1 MFLAGRSSVL
11 AKLLGIDT
19 GGTYTDAVLYDEGA
33 GDETA
38 GVTAS
43 AKALTTKH
51 DLVIGVAEAM
61 EKVLAKK
68 PADEAISLVSLS
80 TTLATNAIVE
90 GQGAP
95 VCLLLVGYGEDA
107 LQRAGLG
114 AALGSDPVAFIDG
127 GHTPMGEEQAPLDL
141 AAVRAAVES
150 HGSKVS
156 AFAVAGY
163 FGVRN
168 PRHEIAVRDLLR
180 ELSGLPV
187 TCAHELTSNLDA
199 PRRALTAVLNARLI
213 PQLQQLVLAVRGLLD
228 EKGIAAPL
236 MVVKGDGSLIS
247 DEVALNCPVETILSG
262 PAASVVGACC
272 LTGEAEIVVSDMGGT
287 TTDIAVLTGGRPLL
301 DREGAKVG
309 GWRTMV
315 EAVAVHTVG
324 LGGDSQVRLSE
335 TRWPEGPGLTVG
347 PRRQL
352 PLSLLAQQHPWVLE
366 TLAAQLASDMPGDWD
381 GRFAL
386 RLRRL
391 DGAALTASEQR
402 LWDRLE
408 AGPQSLAELL
418 PSGALG
424 RPLGR
429 LVDRGLVIYAGF
441 TPSDAAH
448 ILGLQSGWSPEA
460 AALGARLLAR
470 EGFARGRLP
479 ELDAAGVARLAFER
493 VVVASGVALVEALRA
508 QDGGHPLE
516 PGVGPGRQ
524 IVEAALAAES
534 EQSESLLKGR
544 LTLSRPLAAIGAPV
558 TAYYPTVAERL
569 NTRLVLPRFADVCN
583 AVGAV
588 AGGVAQRVK
597 LLVTQPEEGRYR
609 LHLPDGVKDFT
620 DLATARAEAESQAR
634 QLAGAQAEQAG
645 ADAVE
650 INLAIEETKADLNG
664 GKTIFVEL
672 AVTASAFGRPRIAT
686 A

>member
-1 MFLAGRSSVL
+1 L

-19 GGTYTDAVLYDEGA
+19 GGTYTDAVLYDE
-33 GDETA
+33 TA
-38 GVTAS
+38 GVTAA

-51 DLVIGVAEAM
+51 DLVLGVAEAM
-61 EKVLAKK
+61 EKVLAEK
-68 PADEAISLVSLS
+68 PPAESISLVSLS

-90 GQGAP
+90 GHGAP
-95 VCLLLVGYGEDA
+95 VCLLLIGYGRDA

-114 AALGSDPVAFIDG
+114 EAMGGDPVVFVGG
-127 GHTPMGEEQAPLDL
+127 GHTAMGEEQAPLDL
-141 AAVRAAVES
+141 SAVGAAVEA
-150 HGSKVS
+150 HAAKVS

-180 ELSGLPV
+180 DLTGLPV

-213 PQLQQLVLAVRGLLD
+213 PQLQQLVLAVRGLLA
-228 EKGIAAPL
+228 EKGISAPL

-262 PAASVVGACC
+262 PAASVVGACH
-272 LTGEAEIVVSDMGGT
+272 LTGEAEVVVSDMGGT

-324 LGGDSQVRLSE
+324 LGGDSQVRLAE
-335 TRWPEGPGLTVG
+335 TRWPAGPGLAVG
-347 PRRQL
+347 PRRQV

-366 TLAAQLASDMPGDWD
+366 TLAAQLDNDMPGDWD

-391 DGAALTASEQR
+391 YGTSLTSSEQR
-402 LWDRLE
+402 LWDHLE
-408 AGPQSLAELL
+408 TGPCPLAELL
-418 PSGALG
+418 PSGALS
-424 RPLGR
+424 RPLNR
-429 LVDRGLVIYAGF
+429 LVDRGLVIFAGF

-448 ILGLQSGWSPEA
+448 ILDLQSGWSREA
-460 AALGARLLAR
+460 AVAGARLLAR
-470 EGFARGRLP
+470 EGLARGRLP
-479 ELDAAGVARLAFER
+479 DLDATGLAQLTFER
-493 VVVASGVALVEALRA
+493 VVIATGVALVEALRG
-508 QDGGHPLE
+508 QEGGYPLE
-516 PGVGPGRQ
+516 PGMGPGRQ
-524 IVEAALAAES
+524 IVEAALAAEAARDD
-534 EQSESLLKGR
+534 SLLKASF
-544 LTLSRPLAAIGAPV
+544 TLSRPLAAIGAPV
-558 TAYYPTVAERL
+558 EAYYPTVAERL
-569 NTRLVLPRFADVCN
+569 NTRLVLPRHAGVCN

-588 AGGVAQRVK
+588 AGGIAQRVK

-609 LHLPDGVKDFT
+609 LHLPEGVKDFPA
-620 DLATARAEAESQAR
+620 LAQARSEAEGLAR
-634 QLAGAQAEQAG
+634 RLAAEHAERAGAAE
-645 ADAVE
+645 VE
-650 INLAIEETKADLNG
+650 IHLEAEETSADLDS

-672 AVTASAFGRPRIAT
+672 AVTATAFGRPRIA
-686 A
+686 AA

>member
-1 MFLAGRSSVL
+1 
-11 AKLLGIDT
+11 
-19 GGTYTDAVLYDEGA
+19 
-33 GDETA
+33 
-38 GVTAS
+38 
-43 AKALTTKH
+43 
-51 DLVIGVAEAM
+51 
-61 EKVLAKK
+61 
-68 PADEAISLVSLS
+68 
-80 TTLATNAIVE
+80 
-90 GQGAP
+90 
-95 VCLLLVGYGEDA
+95 VCLLLVGYGRDA

-114 AALGSDPVAFIDG
+114 AALGSDPVIFVEG
-127 GHTPMGEEQAPLDL
+127 GHTATGEEQAPLDL
-141 AAVRAAVES
+141 AAVRAAVET
-150 HGSKVS
+150 HAAKVS

-213 PQLQQLVLAVRGLLD
+213 PQLQQLVLAVRGLLAA
-228 EKGIAAPL
+228 KGIAAPL

-262 PAASVVGACC
+262 PAASVVGACH
-272 LTGEAEIVVSDMGGT
+272 LTGEAEVVVSDMGGT

-324 LGGDSQVRLSE
+324 LGGDSQVRLAE
-335 TRWPEGPGLTVG
+335 ARWPAGPGLVVG
-347 PRRQL
+347 PRRQV
-352 PLSLLAQQHPWVLE
+352 PLSLLATQHPWVLE
-366 TLAAQLASDMPGDWD
+366 SLAEQLDSDMPGDWD

-391 DGAALTASEQR
+391 DGAALTPSEQR
-402 LWDRLE
+402 LWDRLD
-408 AGPQSLAELL
+408 AGPQPLAELL
-418 PSGALG
+418 PSGALA

-448 ILGLQSGWSPEA
+448 ILELQSGWSRD
-460 AALGARLLAR
+460 AALAGARLLAR
-470 EGFARGRLP
+470 EGLARGRLP
-479 ELDAAGVARLAFER
+479 DLDAAGLAGLTFER
-493 VVVASGVALVEALRA
+493 VVIATGVALVEALRG
-508 QDGGHPLE
+508 QEGGYPLE
-516 PGVGPGRQ
+516 PGAGPGRQ
-524 IVEAALAAES
+524 IVEAALAAADA
-534 EQSESLLKGR
+534 QAGGLLKAGF
-544 LTLSRPLAAIGAPV
+544 TLARPLAAIGAPV
-558 TAYYPTVAERL
+558 EAYYPTVAARL
-569 NTRLVLPRFADVCN
+569 NTRLVLPRHAGVCN

-609 LHLPDGVKDFT
+609 LHLPEGVKDFPAL
-620 DLATARAEAESQAR
+620 DRAQAEAESLAKRLASEQAER
-634 QLAGAQAEQAG
+634 AGAG
-645 ADAVE
+645 AVE
-650 INLAIEETKADLNG
+650 VSLDVEETSADLDS
-664 GKTIFVEL
+664 GKTLFVEL
-672 AVTASAFGRPRIAT
+672 AVTATAFGRPRIA
-686 A
+686 AA